1 MLASYLRSRRQSPAS
16 EPLLRTIG
24 GTPAHLPGLAQN
36 YLDSKSTE
44 LHVRFPAGG
53 KVLCLTNM
61 IYIYILYIYVY
72 IYIYIW
78 DVLSFQITE
87 TLPVELMIEDGSQGE
102 SSQKYWKPGVFL
114 V

>member
-1 MLASYLRSRRQSPAS
+1 MFD
-16 EPLLRTIG
+16 E
-24 GTPAHLPGLAQN
+24 H
-36 YLDSKSTE
+36 D
-44 LHVRFPAGG
+44 
-53 KVLCLTNM
+53 
-61 IYIYILYIYVY
+61 IYIYY

>member
-1 MLASYLRSRRQSPAS
+1 MVSRRWDVFVFD
-16 EPLLRTIG
+16 E
-24 GTPAHLPGLAQN
+24 H
-36 YLDSKSTE
+36 D
-44 LHVRFPAGG
+44 
-53 KVLCLTNM
+53 
-61 IYIYILYIYVY
+61 IYIYIYI
-72 IYIYIW
+72 IYIW